1 MTTQKPTLFIGQ
13 AIMLDGF
20 GEKEI
25 GKVFYTV
32 VRLHYHRDPIFGRA
46 ALFGDLS
53 KLLKEVRQGQEKG
66 SFAKIIF
73 EPPKEIDFRVNS
85 NPNFSTPR
93 RYEALEFADFN
104 TAQRVLDL
112 V

>member
-20 GEKEI
+20 GEKKT
-25 GKVFYTV
+25 GKVYYTM
-32 VRLHYHRDPIFGRA
+32 VRLHYDRDPIFGRT

-53 KLLKEVRQGQEKG
+53 KLLKEARQGQEKG

-73 EPPKEIDFRVNS
+73 EPPTEIDFRVNS
-85 NPNFSTPR
+85 NPNLSAPR
-93 RYEALEFADFN
+93 RYEALEFTDFN

-112 V
+112 I